1 MPSDVSGAF
10 PLKRGAGF
18 LPQLDRRG
26 TILDLEAVEASL
38 REVQENLSFIN
49 SRLGD
54 PREPFDRLALENMM
68 LGYAL
73 IDGMIERKVDLF
85 SFGQLRAFLELNAL
99 VLCGQD
105 DQVRLESMPHLVA
118 TDKHFFDNL
127 DGGIRDVVEW
137 HASHASESAWIR
149 AAGVYIRMLSEPQ
162 LFIEG
167 NHRTGALVMSYILAR
182 DGKPPFV
189 LTVPHVRQFFEWS
202 TLFRTKRKS
211 GFFLRWQMRRLR
223 HQFAAFLVTQA
234 DPRFLRGRR
243 D

>member
-1 MPSDVSGAF
+1 MPNDASRAF
-10 PLKRGAGF
+10 PVKSGAGF

-54 PREPFDRLALENMM
+54 PRDPFDRLALENMM

-73 IDGMIERKVDLF
+73 IDRMIERKVDLF

-105 DQVRLESMPHLVA
+105 DQVRLDSMPHLVA
-118 TDKHFFDNL
+118 TEKHFFDNL

-137 HASHASESAWIR
+137 YDLHASESVWIR

-182 DGKPPFV
+182 DGKPPVV
-189 LTVPHVRQFFEWS
+189 LTIPRAKPFFEWS
-202 TLFRTKRKS
+202 TLFSTKRKTS
-211 GFFLRWQMRRLR
+211 FLLGWQMPWLMRR
-223 HQFAAFLVTQA
+223 FSMAATC
-234 DPRFLRGRR
+234 PRRA
-243 D
+243 

>member
-1 MPSDVSGAF
+1 MPNDMSGAF
-10 PLKRGAGF
+10 PVKSGAKF
-18 LPQLDRRG
+18 TPQLDRTG
-26 TILDLEAVEASL
+26 TILDLKAIEASL
-38 REVQENLSFIN
+38 REVQKNFSLIN

-54 PREPFDRLALENMM
+54 RREPFDRLALENMM

-73 IDGMIERKVDLF
+73 IDGMIEHKVELF
-85 SFGQLRAFLELNAL
+85 SFGHLRAFLELNAL
-99 VLCGQD
+99 VLCGHD

-137 HASHASESAWIR
+137 HALHASESAWIR

-189 LTVPHVRQFFEWS
+189 LTVTPCKAVFRMVDAVQHQTGARIFSPARFFATEDHSW
-202 TLFRTKRKS
+202 
-211 GFFLRWQMRRLR
+211 
-223 HQFAAFLVTQA
+223 
-234 DPRFLRGRR
+234 
-243 D
+243 

>member
-1 MPSDVSGAF
+1 MPNDMSGAF
-10 PLKRGAGF
+10 PVKSGAKF
-18 LPQLDRRG
+18 TPQLDRRG
-26 TILDLEAVEASL
+26 TILDLKAIEASL
-38 REVQENLSFIN
+38 REVQENFSCIN

-68 LGYAL
+68 FGYAL
-73 IDGMIERKVDLF
+73 IDGMIEHKVELF

-99 VLCGQD
+99 VLCGHD
-105 DQVRLESMPHLVA
+105 KQVRLESMPHLVA

-137 HASHASESAWIR
+137 HALHASESAWIR

-189 LTVPHVRQFFEWS
+189 LAVPHARPFFEWS
-202 TLFRTKRKS
+202 TLFSTKRKS
-211 GFFLRWQMRRLR
+211 GFFLRWQMRRLS
-223 HQFAAFLVTQA
+223 HQFAAFLMTQA
-234 DPRFLRGRR
+234 DRRFLRAGR